1 MCRLPKSIYDL
12 KQTSRQWFSK
22 FSNALTLYGFHQS
35 KCYYSQLTKRSGNS
49 LVALL
54 VYVDDIVITGCD
66 HQAIES
72 LKTFLHTQFKLKDPG
87 QLKYF
92 LGLEITRSQKS
103 IFLSQHHYSFQLLED
118 AGFLACKPAALP
130 IDPKVCLSLFEGELL
145 ADASLHRR
153 LLRAFADADGRSCLD
168 SRKFVTGFCV
178 FLGYSLVSWKA
189 KKQTTL
195 SRSSAEAKYRA
206 LASTV
211 SELNFPIV

>member
-22 FSNALTLYGFHQS
+22 FTNALIRYGFHQS

-72 LKTFLHTQFKLKDPG
+72 LKTFLHTQFKLKDLG

-92 LGLEITRSQKS
+92 LGLEITRSHKS
-103 IFLSQHHYSFQLLED
+103 IFLSQHHHAFQLLED
-118 AGFLACKPAALP
+118 AGFLACKPGALP

-145 ADASLHRR
+145 ADASLYRR
-153 LLRAFADADGRSCLD
+153 LVDHLLYLTISKPDITFAVHKLSQFVSQPRQPHIDVVNHLLRYI
-168 SRKFVTGFCV
+168 K
-178 FLGYSLVSWKA
+178 
-189 KKQTTL
+189 
-195 SRSSAEAKYRA
+195 
-206 LASTV
+206 ST
-211 SELNFPIV
+211 SG